1 MLSSALSRHSVGLD
15 VYQFPGGVFSPT
27 NPGASERALQD
38 TASGRFW
45 HELRFDGTAIE
56 RVMWKVPLP
65 FLKNEAPDLTF
76 SVDCPPA

>member
-1 MLSSALSRHSVGLD
+1 MSISSLAEYFH
-15 VYQFPGGVFSPT
+15 QPT
-27 NPGASERALQD
+27 LGASERALQD

-56 RVMWKVPLP
+56 LAMWKVPLP

-76 SVDCPPA
+76 SVYCPPA